1 MVKYSP
7 ASAGDAGN
15 GGLIPGL
22 ARSPGG
28 GNGNPF
34 QYSCRRIPSTE
45 DPGGHDSRELAHIWH
60 VCIST
65 YKVLFHFILTRTL
78 EENPFTPAEF

>member
-28 GNGNPF
+28 GHGNPY
-34 QYSCRRIPSTE
+34 QCSY
-45 DPGGHDSRELAHIWH
+45 L
-60 VCIST
+60 
-65 YKVLFHFILTRTL
+65 
-78 EENPFTPAEF
+78 ENPVDRGAWRAMVAKSGTCQAT